1 MKTKT
6 PKQSKRQVNDAIG
19 ISKEVA
25 DKFRAFCTTRKWQ
38 IAFSAEQALTAWMRE
53 QVRMSGAV
61 GK

>member
-6 PKQSKRQVNDAIG
+6 PKQSKRKVDGAIG
-19 ISKEVA
+19 VSKEVA
-25 DKFRAFCTTRKWQ
+25 QKFSAFCTARKWQ

-53 QVRMSGAV
+53 QVRASGG